1 MNPKKIKLLLIS
13 HCAYRTGAPVLLFNV
28 GKLLKETGKYEIRIL
43 LRAGGEMEADFS
55 SLGETFVWSNYF
67 PHHYKKNILYRI
79 KYKFFL
85 RKAEEEKRSMLLD
98 YLRTADFIINNTITN
113 GELLALLTKGYSGKV
128 ISYIHELQMS
138 TLKFATVKGVDFTMK
153 LSQAFITPC
162 LAVKKYLEETYALHP
177 SKITLINS
185 YIPQIEFPSDVFQH
199 QSNNEM
205 LTIGCSGTADLRK
218 GFDIFILL
226 AKYIYSQD
234 LQHKFKMIWKGVNP
248 GSELYL
254 QGLIDIEK
262 AGLNDL
268 ISLLPADD
276 KMGGFYNYIDIF
288 LLLSREDPYPL
299 VVLEAASF
307 AKPTVCFESAGGAP
321 EFVQDDAGTVVEYL
335 DIIGLA
341 NALDTY
347 QKNPDLVKQQGNI
360 AKERVQQKHQDKNL
374 VLAQLNQI
382 LND

>member
-1 MNPKKIKLLLIS
+1 
-13 HCAYRTGAPVLLFNV
+13 
-28 GKLLKETGKYEIRIL
+28 
-43 LRAGGEMEADFS
+43 
-55 SLGETFVWSNYF
+55 
-67 PHHYKKNILYRI
+67 
-79 KYKFFL
+79 
-85 RKAEEEKRSMLLD
+85 
-98 YLRTADFIINNTITN
+98 
-113 GELLALLTKGYSGKV
+113 
-128 ISYIHELQMS
+128 
-138 TLKFATVKGVDFTMK
+138 
-153 LSQAFITPC
+153 
-162 LAVKKYLEETYALHP
+162 
-177 SKITLINS
+177 
-185 YIPQIEFPSDVFQH
+185 
-199 QSNNEM
+199 M

-268 ISLLPADD
+268 ITLLPVDE
-276 KMGGFYNYIDIF
+276 KMGGFYNEIDIF

-307 AKPTVCFESAGGAP
+307 AKPTVCFENAGGAP

-341 NALDTY
+341 NVLDTY

-360 AKERVQQKHQDKNL
+360 AKEKVQKKHQNNNL
-374 VLAQLNQI
+374 ILAQLNQI